1 MKKIPGFLLT
11 LLLSFC
17 AVAGGK
23 FPKKGLA
30 SYYSDRMNHHRVASG
45 ERYCKDSFTAAHR
58 TLPFGTYL
66 KVTNLSN
73 HRSVI
78 VRINDRGPHRRHRII
93 DLSGAAAN
101 RLDMKRSGV
110 ATVKI
115 DFANARE
122 IDSQRII
129 LRDSLKK
136 DTLSAKAGKKTRD
149 SLLYSERYLIQG
161 GAYKKLGPALSMKEY
176 LADNGMKK
184 VRIRSRKTRRH
195 HLYKVVIGPLD
206 TAEKE
211 KALEILKNKGITG
224 LVMRL

>member
-1 MKKIPGFLLT
+1 MKKIPGFLLA
-11 LLLSFC
+11 LLLTLS
-17 AVAGGK
+17 AAAAGK

-30 SYYSDRMNHHRVASG
+30 SYYGDRMNHHRVASG
-45 ERYCKDSFTAAHR
+45 ERYSKDSFTAAHR

-66 KVTNLSN
+66 KVTSLSN
-73 HRSVI
+73 NKTVI
-78 VRINDRGPHRRHRII
+78 VRINDRGPHRKHRII

-110 ATVKI
+110 TTVKI

-136 DTLSAKAGKKTRD
+136 DTVSANAGNKTRD
-149 SLLYSERYLIQG
+149 SLLLSERYLIQG
-161 GAYKKLGPALSMKEY
+161 GAYKKLSPALSMKQY
-176 LADNGMKK
+176 LADNGMSK

-206 TAEKE
+206 LAGKE